1 MTGDAVDEWLNTPA
15 ISNISNGLQYWTVM
29 AASGHP
35 LAPMAKDF
43 LSIPGTYQS
52 TYSIIHFITRYT
64 ATSTD
69 VERAFSRGGLTVSK
83 MRHSLSDESTRA
95 ASVLGAWSDLAGAV
109 PREEIMEIFKDKGR
123 RPKQNNVSFLS
134 SEMSDAVMS

>member
-1 MTGDAVDEWLNTPA
+1 MTGDVVDGWLNTPT
-15 ISNISNGLQYWTVM
+15 ISNISNGLQYWAAM

-35 LAPMAKDF
+35 MAPMAKNF

-69 VERAFSRGGLTVSK
+69 VECAFSRSGLTVSK

>member
-43 LSIPGTYQS
+43 LSIPGMYQS